1 MRSISLT
8 RDVISS
14 KLVLSVVISS
24 LLLTN
29 SFVLYSHGQ
38 QTDQIFFG
46 VNMKGYHT
54 SMPQSRTIGSIM
66 PANYF
71 DDSFRLISEAGMN
84 HVRFV
89 FYWES

>member
-29 SFVLYSHGQ
+29 SFVTLFSCSADGSNILWRKYERVSYKYATEQNYRKYYAGQ
-38 QTDQIFFG
+38 LF
-46 VNMKGYHT
+46 
-54 SMPQSRTIGSIM
+54 
-66 PANYF
+66 
-71 DDSFRLISEAGMN
+71 
-84 HVRFV
+84 
-89 FYWES
+89 